1 MLRLR
6 SGARGGGPSLQT
18 APGGRCWGGCRLEAA
33 GQFQPTGGPSA
44 AARRCAS
51 SADVQRQNS
60 ASAALAAA
68 SAALAATSASG
79 VAATTFAVRP
89 SGDRAKA
96 SAACAKT

>member
-1 MLRLR
+1 
-6 SGARGGGPSLQT
+6 
-18 APGGRCWGGCRLEAA
+18 LEAA

-51 SADVQRQNS
+51 SADVQRQKS

-68 SAALAATSASG
+68 ALAAAALAASASG

-96 SAACAKT
+96 SAACAET